1 MLLAG
6 RLYVPDLG
14 ANLLPARRLCEAGLT
29 GSFITDGYEET
40 AFPGIETDAVTTNV
54 EEHVYPHTTEKL
66 STFEQEIYMLWH
78 RPFSHPSS
86 KDIRNIHQISTL
98 VDPIKLPVK
107 QEPCKVCALIK
118 NEEQDPKRAGLTQTG
133 KASTDPV

>member
-1 MLLAG
+1 MRDG
-6 RLYVPDLG
+6 LYIVT
-14 ANLLPARRLCEAGLT
+14 N
-29 GSFITDGYEET
+29 ITDGYEET
-40 AFPGIETDAVTTNV
+40 AFPGIETDAAMTNA
-54 EEHVYPHTTEKL
+54 EEHVYPHTTAKL

-78 RPFSHPSS
+78 RPFSHPSP